1 MWRLSC
7 GFTRISPYMSLYRSK
22 IDPEIKLNLASRIF
36 NKKIIKFTTE
46 LNLVTSICTRCSMA
60 ILSGCVFDPF
70 VSIWR
75 NQSLPLEHRYILIA
89 WCVCTWYHVTGRVS
103 CRTHILSLVYKVYW
117 YYSCGTKFSTTTAAI
132 PGLQV
137 TKFSSRY
144 WCYYLRC

>member
-1 MWRLSC
+1 
-7 GFTRISPYMSLYRSK
+7 
-22 IDPEIKLNLASRIF
+22 
-36 NKKIIKFTTE
+36 
-46 LNLVTSICTRCSMA
+46 MA

-137 TKFSSRY
+137 TNLVAGTGAATYGARVVNLVANFKENQFLPRNNI
-144 WCYYLRC
+144 LP

>member
-1 MWRLSC
+1 
-7 GFTRISPYMSLYRSK
+7 
-22 IDPEIKLNLASRIF
+22 
-36 NKKIIKFTTE
+36 
-46 LNLVTSICTRCSMA
+46 MA
-60 ILSGCVFDPF
+60 ILSSCVFDPF

-132 PGLQV
+132 PGAKSEHAAAGDLVRKSNSHAGKIEQRN
-137 TKFSSRY
+137 FCSRSAGAHNTVVPVPDRN
-144 WCYYLRC
+144 LNLVRMRPGAG